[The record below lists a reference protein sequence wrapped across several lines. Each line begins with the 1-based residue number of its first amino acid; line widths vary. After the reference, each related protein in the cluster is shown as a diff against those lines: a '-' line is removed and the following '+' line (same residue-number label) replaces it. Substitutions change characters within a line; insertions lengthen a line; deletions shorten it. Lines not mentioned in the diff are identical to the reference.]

1 MQIIQIVPTAVIVQL
16 EHLFRHEIDTTDDK
30 PGLLGLGKDSQT
42 ISSAVRRKKSALI
55 SVNSE
60 NCNAV
65 VAVNCNS
72 EENTTAEGVH
82 GGKRNG
88 AGRPK
93 VNIAGRPKVNME
105 DPRSIYLLV

>member
-1 MQIIQIVPTAVIVQL
+1 MQINSNSSYSSNSPTRTFV
-16 EHLFRHEIDTTDDK
+16 RHEIDTTNDK
-30 PGLLGLGKDSQT
+30 PGLLGLGEDSQT

-60 NCNAV
+60 NGNAV
-65 VAVNCNS
+65 VAVDCNS

-82 GGKRNG
+82 GGKRKG

-93 VNIAGRPKVNME
+93 VNNYWSK
-105 DPRSIYLLV
+105 SS